1 MHSVVGKLIFYAVEV
16 EYSLVDRW
24 CTPCAFM
31 GAVQCKTCRVTCAYT
46 APVFLVIAWRDMEHH
61 LLGKFG

>member
-1 MHSVVGKLIFYAVEV
+1 MHSVVGKLALYVV
-16 EYSLVDRW
+16 DHSLVDRW

-46 APVFLVIAWRDMEHH
+46 APVFLVMA
-61 LLGKFG
+61 